1 MCAIN
6 NMDMANSKSDN
17 TRQWAKSMYIYENR
31 TQQEIADA
39 AGVSRQTIIRWANAD
54 KWDELKVSMT
64 MTREEQIK
72 SLQRQLSEINKTI
85 SERKAEDGPRYANA
99 KEADIICKLTD
110 AINKLEN
117 DIGIHDCVSVAN
129 RFITWLRPVDAEL
142 TKAFAGVFDKFIKS
156 LL

>member
-1 MCAIN
+1 MTGEKTN
-6 NMDMANSKSDN
+6 KDN
-17 TRQWAKSMYIYENR
+17 TRRQWAKSMFLYENR

-39 AGVSRQTIIRWANAD
+39 VGVSRQTIIRWAKAD

-72 SLQRQLSEINKTI
+72 NLQRQLSEINNTI
-85 SERKAEDGPRYANA
+85 RDRKPEDGPRYATA
-99 KEADIICKLTD
+99 READIICKLTD

-117 DIGIHDCVSVAN
+117 DVGIHDVVSVGN
-129 RFITWLRPVDAEL
+129 RFIQWLRPVDADL
-142 TKAFAGVFDKFIKS
+142 TKTFVGVFDKFIQS

>member
-1 MCAIN
+1 
-6 NMDMANSKSDN
+6 MAKSDN
-17 TRQWAKSMYIYENR
+17 TRQWAKSMYLYENR

-39 AGVSRQTIIRWANAD
+39 CGVTRQTIIRWAKAD

-72 SLQRQLSEINKTI
+72 SLQRQLSEMNRSI
-85 SERKAEDGPRYANA
+85 SERKAEDGPRYATP

-110 AINKLEN
+110 AINKLET
-117 DIGIHDCVSVAN
+117 DIGIHDIVSVAN
-129 RFITWLRPVDAEL
+129 RFIQWLRPTDPDL
-142 TKAFAGVFDKFIKS
+142 TKTFVGVFDKFIKS

>member
-1 MCAIN
+1 
-6 NMDMANSKSDN
+6 
-17 TRQWAKSMYIYENR
+17 MYIYENR

-39 AGVSRQTIIRWANAD
+39 CGVTRQTIIRWAKAD

-72 SLQRQLSEINKTI
+72 SLHRQLSEMNRHI
-85 SERKAEDGPRYANA
+85 SERKPEDGPRFATP
-99 KEADIICKLTD
+99 KEADTICKLTD

-117 DIGIHDCVSVAN
+117 DVGIHDIVSVAN
-129 RFITWLRPVDAEL
+129 RFIQWLRPTDPDL
-142 TKAFAGVFDKFIKS
+142 TKTFVGVFDRFIKS

>member
-1 MCAIN
+1 
-6 NMDMANSKSDN
+6 MDRTQTNKDN
-17 TRQWAKSMYIYENR
+17 TRLQWAKSMYLYENR
-31 TQQEIADA
+31 TQQEIADTV
-39 AGVSRQTIIRWANAD
+39 GVSRQTVIRWIQKG

-72 SLQRQLSEINKTI
+72 NLQRQLSEINNTI
-85 SERKAEDGPRYANA
+85 RDRKPEDGPRYATA

-117 DIGIHDCVSVAN
+117 DVGIHDVVSVGN
-129 RFITWLRPVDAEL
+129 RFIQWLRPVDPDL
-142 TKAFAGVFDKFIKS
+142 TKTFVGAFDKFIKS